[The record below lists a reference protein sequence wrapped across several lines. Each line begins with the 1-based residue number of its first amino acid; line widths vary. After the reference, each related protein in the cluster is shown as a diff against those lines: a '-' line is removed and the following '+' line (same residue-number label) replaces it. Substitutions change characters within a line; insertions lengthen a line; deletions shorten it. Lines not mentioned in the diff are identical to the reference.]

1 MPMQYTTHRNV
12 MYRALVATLLLAAC
26 QHPVPQPAPPPV
38 AAPAAPAAAP
48 APPPVSRAAVIDEA
62 RLDALLE
69 QGDEAFAAGR
79 LLTPIDDCAYDYY
92 RAALQVAPNHPA
104 ALHGLGRIADR
115 YLSLADQ
122 AAQRGQFATA
132 QSMLERARIVDPNR
146 ADIATTAATIA
157 RREQADTRH
166 VVLDGA
172 QLAQRA
178 AALATRLRQL
188 GSDAKTTNAWVVIRA
203 GSDADGRWIYQQL
216 ARGEGTARIRAE
228 LTIGAPPAVD
238 LMHFK
243 EEE

>member
-1 MPMQYTTHRNV
+1 MCG
-12 MYRALVATLLLAAC
+12 AIASTLLLCAC
-26 QHPVPQPAPPPV
+26 QHAPPPPPV
-38 AAPAAPAAAP
+38 APPPEPGSAATTPARVTAAP
-48 APPPVSRAAVIDEA
+48 VIDEE

-92 RAALQVAPNHPA
+92 RAALRVAPNHPA

-115 YLSLADQ
+115 YLSLAEQ

-132 QSMLERARIVDPNR
+132 QSMLERARIADPNR
-146 ADIATTAATIA
+146 PGIADTAAMIG
-157 RREQADTRH
+157 RRERADTHH
-166 VVLDGA
+166 VGLDPA

-178 AALATRLRQL
+178 AALAERLRQL
-188 GSDAKTTNAWVVIRA
+188 GSQAKTGNAWVVIRA

-216 ARGEGTARIRAE
+216 ARGKGETRIRAE

-238 LMHFK
+238 LLHFK
-243 EEE
+243 EDE